1 MQKFNYYAKDKEGV
15 TKRGVV
21 EARDA
26 KQAARVLRE
35 KEFLVISLKPKGK
48 EISVEVKEVLFRRV
62 SSSDRVNF
70 TRQLSTMITAGLP
83 ITESLSIL
91 ELQSR
96 PTMAKVVG
104 EVLREVESG
113 GSLASAL
120 ERHTDAFDQ
129 TYVALVKA
137 GEAAGVLDKV
147 LSRLADN
154 LEKDREFNSRI
165 KSAMIYPAIVI
176 GGMVIVAAI
185 MIIFV
190 IPKLMVVYSE
200 FQAELPLMT
209 KILLK
214 VSQFAAKFWWLGLI
228 FLAGLVVGMRVLATQ
243 PEFKKYY
250 DQFLFKIPLIGKLRR
265 QIILT
270 EFTRTLGLLVGAGIL
285 LVEALNIVRRSMG
298 SLIYEKAIETTASEV
313 EKGLSLAVA
322 IARTE
327 VFPPILPQMIAVGEE
342 TGKIDEVLAKVSA
355 YFEQESDLMVKGL
368 TAALEPLI
376 MIVLGV
382 GVGFLIIA
390 VIMPIYNLTSKF

>member
-35 KEFLVISLKPKGK
+35 KEFLVISLNPKGK

-120 ERHTDAFDQ
+120 ERHSDAFDQ

-209 KILLK
+209 KILLR

-228 FLAGLVVGMRVLATQ
+228 FLAGLVAGMRVLATQ